1 MCEHCD
7 NLSMTPTSP
16 AATLPAHGV
25 PISRLRDEPIVGYG
39 AVPGYG
45 PIFNAGLLHHADQYH
60 LFARAIRDG
69 YTRNLGDGPRFHQYI
84 SDIIVFTSD
93 DGHLYEYG
101 YVLAEADAASI
112 WSYEDPRVQRVP
124 NGDGDHSVVM
134 TYTRLAPPES
144 GEPWRIGAHRLRWD
158 DDRFHLDPS
167 SERLLGPTSVANKDA
182 VVFGLGDGKVALIHR
197 IHPNVQIAVFESL
210 AALWDADESYWTE
223 HVADL
228 DAHTIIE
235 PSPGAL
241 GVGAGAPP
249 VATDR
254 GHLLF
259 FHERN
264 AHGVYTL
271 NVALLDSIT
280 GRTKAALADAL
291 MTPELVWEREGDV
304 DNVIFVQG
312 AHRRDD
318 GTIYLTYGAA
328 DRCVGAATVNEDA
341 LLSALL
347 REAA

>member
-1 MCEHCD
+1 MKAVNMAEPH
-7 NLSMTPTSP
+7 
-16 AATLPAHGV
+16 PAHGV

-39 AVPGYG
+39 AVSGYG
-45 PIFNAGLLHHADQYH
+45 PIFNAGLLHHAERYH

-69 YTRNLGDGPRFHQYI
+69 YTRNLGEGPRFHQYI
-84 SDIIVFTSD
+84 SDILVFTSD
-93 DGHLYEYG
+93 DGHVYEYE
-101 YVLAEADAASI
+101 YVLAEADAVSI

-124 NGDGDHSVVM
+124 TGDGGHSIVM

-158 DDRFHLDPS
+158 GDRFHLDPS

-182 VVFGLGDGKVALIHR
+182 VVFGLGNGKVALIHR
-197 IHPNVQIAVFESL
+197 IHPNVQIAVFDTL
-210 AALWDADESYWTE
+210 ADLWDADESYWAD

-228 DAHTIIE
+228 DSHTIIV

-254 GHLLF
+254 GLLLF

-264 AHGVYTL
+264 ASGVYTL
-271 NVALLDSIT
+271 NVALLDGDT

-291 MTPELVWEREGDV
+291 MTPELTWEREGDV

-328 DRCVGAATVNEDA
+328 DRCVGAATVHEGDLLKA
-341 LLSALL
+341 LLD
-347 REAA
+347 AAA